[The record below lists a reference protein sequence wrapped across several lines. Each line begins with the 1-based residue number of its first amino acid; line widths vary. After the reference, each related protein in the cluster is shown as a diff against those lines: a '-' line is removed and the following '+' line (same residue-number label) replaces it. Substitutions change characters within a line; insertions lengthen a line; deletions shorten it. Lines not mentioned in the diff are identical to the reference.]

1 MTLHELLYE
10 AAEWRLLG
18 LLFECP
24 RERWRAEIERLACEL
39 PSAELRAAVAAVDD
53 AATEGQYH
61 SVFGPG
67 GPAPPR
73 EATYRDTLELGSL
86 VSELAMYYDAFG
98 YAPAID
104 EPPDHV
110 AVEAGFVA
118 YLKLKEAYARADG
131 NEEHAALACTA
142 AAQFIR
148 DHLALMAAP
157 LAAILDT
164 SHLEYLARA
173 SAILAGRVGPAPR
186 STLLPMLQPSDDDD
200 DTGGAE
206 FECAAT

>member
-1 MTLHELLYE
+1 MNLNELLRE

-24 RERWRAEIERLACEL
+24 DAAWRTELENLACEL
-39 PSAELRAAVAAVDD
+39 EDEPLRAAVAAVNE

-73 EATYRDTLELGSL
+73 EATYRETLELGSL
-86 VSELAMYYDAFG
+86 LSELAMYYNAFG
-98 YAPAID
+98 YAPHIA

-110 AVEAGFVA
+110 GVEIGFVA
-118 YLKLKEAYARADG
+118 YLKLKEAYAHAEGDDARA
-131 NEEHAALACTA
+131 EMAARA
-142 AAQFIR
+142 AAQFVA
-148 DHLALMAAP
+148 DHLALIASP
-157 LAAILDT
+157 LAEVLGT

-173 SAILAGRVGPAPR
+173 SQILAARVGPSPR
-186 STLLPMLQPSDDDD
+186 STRLPMLQGAPDDEE
-200 DTGGAE
+200 GGE
-206 FECAAT
+206 FTCATS